1 MVNGFFFYENK
12 NIDEIGSYYID
23 VKDGLWGRFY
33 SDGKLKQEEKY
44 DKGKLISIS
53 EYYLDN
59 GKIADKGNFE
69 NGNGDVF
76 DYYEDGKVFSIKKYN
91 NGFLNGKS
99 VFYHLNGKIAE
110 VGNYENNIRVG
121 IWKKYNKRGL
131 EISQDSYDK

>member
-1 MVNGFFFYENK
+1 M
-12 NIDEIGSYYID
+12 
-23 VKDGLWGRFY
+23 
-33 SDGKLKQEEKY
+33 Y

-131 EISQDSYDK
+131 EISQDSYER